1 MNTKPIPGSQLVFN
15 NEGAIYHLNLFPE
28 MLADNIILVGD
39 PDRVKMVSQY
49 FDTIEFKRQNRELV
63 THTGT
68 YKGKRISAVSTG
80 MGTDNIDIVVNE
92 LDAVANIDFKT
103 RTPKTEHRKLN
114 MVRLG
119 TCGALQPEIGV
130 EDSYVASRYAIGLDG
145 LAYFYK
151 EHNEVIDKDMTDAFI
166 RDMKYP
172 TDLPKPYIVESSK
185 ELFDRLTVGYHQGIT
200 ATSPGFYG
208 PQGRSLRLELTY
220 PQINP
225 DIEKFNYKGWKVC
238 NFEMESSALFSLGK
252 MLGHN
257 CLTICVAIA
266 NRVTEKFSADYHPYV
281 EKLIETT
288 LERL

>member
-39 PDRVKMVSQY
+39 PDRVAMVSQH
-49 FDTIEFKRQNRELV
+49 FDTIEYKRQNRELV

-68 YKGKRISAVSTG
+68 YKGKRITALSTG

-103 RTPKTEHRKLN
+103 RTPKTEHRTLN

-119 TCGALQPEIGV
+119 TCGAFQPEIGV

-151 EHNEVIDKDMTDAFI
+151 EHNEVINKEMTDAFI

-172 TDLPKPYIVESSK
+172 TDLPKPYLVESSK
-185 ELFDRLTVGYHQGIT
+185 ELFDRLTAGYHQGIT

-225 DIEKFNYKGWKVC
+225 DIEKFNYNGWKVC

-281 EKLIETT
+281 EKLIENT